1 MTSEPPARN
10 RQNPLKKSG
19 SSQRSPSRSASKP
32 PRSAPHL
39 ALGTE
44 GENRAVRYFEAQG
57 YRIVARNVRAA
68 GVEVDL
74 IVRRRRI
81 LVFVEVK
88 TRRSRRFG
96 PPELAVTAAKRARL
110 VLAATA
116 WLRENGRGFAHA
128 RFDVIAWQVE
138 SGAGGEARW
147 RLRHIEDA
155 FAAHE

>member
-10 RQNPLKKSG
+10 RQNSFNKPG
-19 SSQRSPSRSASKP
+19 SSQRSASRPPSTPARP
-32 PRSAPHL
+32 APHL
-39 ALGTE
+39 ALGAE
-44 GENRAVRYFEAQG
+44 GENRAARYFEAQG

-74 IVRRRRI
+74 IVRRRRT

-110 VLAATA
+110 VVAATA
-116 WLRENGRGFAHA
+116 WLRENGRGFANA

-138 SGAGGEARW
+138 DGGAGKAEW

-155 FAAHE
+155 FTTNE